1 MAGITGLG
9 TTYNLPNFTGLLY
22 SLTPTETPFFSA
34 IGGLSGGGQSDATR
48 FQWSYFDLRDPSQK
62 VALEGQDAP
71 NPEERVR
78 AYAYN
83 VTQIHQEAVATSYTK
98 LAATANL
105 AGLNLAGA
113 QNNVGNELNWQ
124 TQQMLKQMV
133 RDVEFSFLRGV
144 YQDPPD
150 NTTPR
155 KTRGLL
161 NAITTN
167 TSSGGTP
174 VIAGAPI
181 TVASATDIFTA
192 TAHGLAAGAPLVL
205 TVSAGAGGITSGNT
219 YYARDITANSFKVS
233 ATKGGPAVDVTSDGT
248 VTANASGAVTKAGV
262 DQLMQQVWD
271 NGGISEA
278 GTATLI
284 TGSGLKPALSK
295 AYITDAGYAETTRNV
310 GGVNLQT
317 IMTDFGQLNIMLD
330 RHMPKDM
337 IAVVSLEQCAP
348 VYLEIPGKGH
358 FFAEPLAKTGAN
370 EKVQLYGEVGLRYGN
385 EVTHGKISGL
395 AA

>member
-22 SLTPTETPFFSA
+22 NLTPTETPFFSA
-34 IGGLSGGGQSDATR
+34 IGGLSGGGQSTTTR
-48 FQWSYFDLRDPSQK
+48 FQWSYYDLRDPSQK

-78 AYAYN
+78 AFAYN
-83 VTQIHQEAVATSYTK
+83 VTQIHQEAVAVSYTK
-98 LAATANL
+98 LAATGNL

-113 QNNVGNELNWQ
+113 QNNVGNELAWQ
-124 TQQMLKQMV
+124 TSAMLKQMV
-133 RDVEFSFLRGV
+133 RDVEFSFLRGTFN
-144 YQDPPD
+144 DPAD

-174 VIAGAPI
+174 VVGGGAI
-181 TVASATDIFTA
+181 TVASATGIFTA
-192 TAHGLAAGAPLVL
+192 TAHGLTQGNAVVL
-205 TVSAGAGGITSGNT
+205 TVTAGAGGVSSGQT

-233 ATKGGPAVDVTSDGT
+233 ATKNGPAVDVTSDGS
-248 VTANASGAVTKAGV
+248 VTGVAAGAVTKAGL
-262 DQLMQQVWD
+262 DQLMQSVWE
-271 NGGISEA
+271 NGGISDA

-284 TGSGLKPALSK
+284 TGSAIKPALSK
-295 AYITDAGYAETTRNV
+295 AYITDAGYTEQTRNV

-337 IAVVSLEQCAP
+337 VAVVSLDQCAP

-358 FFAEPLAKTGAN
+358 FFAEPLAKTGAS
-370 EKVQLYGEVGLRYGN
+370 EKVQLYGEVGLQFGN
-385 EVTHGKISGL
+385 EVSHGKISGL

>member
-9 TTYNLPNFTGLLY
+9 TTYNLPNFSGILY
-22 SLTPTETPFFSA
+22 GLTPTETPFFSA
-34 IGGLSGGGQSDATR
+34 IGGLTGGRQSTETR

-83 VTQIHQEAVATSYTK
+83 TTQIHQESVGVSYTK
-98 LAATANL
+98 LAATGNL
-105 AGLNLAGA
+105 AGLNLANA
-113 QNNVGNELNWQ
+113 QNNVGNELDWQ
-124 TQQMLKQMV
+124 VAQMLKQMV
-133 RDVEFSFLRGV
+133 RDVEYSFLRGAF
-144 YQDPPD
+144 QDPPD

-167 TSSGGTP
+167 TGSGGTP
-174 VIAGAPI
+174 VTGGGAI

-192 TAHGLAAGAPLVL
+192 TAHGLAANAPIVL
-205 TVSAGAGGITSGNT
+205 TVTGGAGGITSGNT
-219 YYARDITANSFKVS
+219 YYVRDVTANSFKVS
-233 ATKGGPAVDVTSDGT
+233 ATKGGPAVDVTSDGS
-248 VTANASGAVTKAGV
+248 VTAVASGAVSKAGI
-262 DQLMQQVWD
+262 DEMMQKAWE
-271 NGGISEA
+271 NGGISESE
-278 GTATLI
+278 TATLM
-284 TGSGLKPALSK
+284 TGSSLKPALSK
-295 AYITDAGYAETTRNV
+295 AYITDAGFAESERTV

-317 IMTDFGQLNIMLD
+317 IMTDFGRLNIMLN

-337 IAVVSLEQCAP
+337 IAIVSLEQCAP
-348 VYLEIPGKGH
+348 VFLEIPGKGH
-358 FFAEPLAKTGAN
+358 FFAEPLAKTGAS
-370 EKVQLYGEVGLRYGN
+370 EKVHLYGEIGLAYGN
-385 EVTHGKISGL
+385 EVTHAKISGL

>member
-9 TTYNLPNFTGLLY
+9 TTYNLPNFTGMLY
-22 SLTPTETPFFSA
+22 GLTPTETPFFSA
-34 IGGLSGGGQSDATR
+34 IGGLSGGGQSTTTR

-78 AYAYN
+78 AFGYN
-83 VTQIHQEAVATSYTK
+83 TTQIHQEAVAVSYTK
-98 LAATANL
+98 LAATGNL
-105 AGLNLAGA
+105 AGLNLANA
-113 QNNVGNELNWQ
+113 QNNVGNELTWQ
-124 TQQMLKQMV
+124 VAQMLKQMV
-133 RDVEFSFLRGV
+133 RDVEYSFLRGTFV
-144 YQDPPD
+144 DPAD
-150 NTTPR
+150 NTTAR

-174 VIAGAPI
+174 LIGGAPV
-181 TVASATDIFTA
+181 TAASATDIFTA
-192 TAHGLAAGAPLVL
+192 TAHGLSNGAAVVL
-205 TVSAGAGGITSGNT
+205 TVTAGTGGVTSGNT
-219 YYARDITANSFKVS
+219 YYVRDVTANSFKIS

-248 VTANASGAVTKAGV
+248 VTAIAAGGVTKAGV
-262 DQLMQQVWD
+262 DELMQKVWE
-271 NGGISEA
+271 NGGISDA

-295 AYITDAGYAETTRNV
+295 AYITDAGFAESERTV
-310 GGVNLQT
+310 GGVNLKT
-317 IMTDFGQLNIMLD
+317 IMTDFGTLNIMLD
-330 RHMPKDM
+330 RHMPKDT
-337 IAVVSLEQCAP
+337 IAVVSLEECAP

-358 FFAEPLAKTGAN
+358 FFAEPLAKTGAS
-370 EKVQLYGEVGLRYGN
+370 EKVQLYGEVGLQYGN
-385 EVTHGKISGL
+385 EVTHGKITGL